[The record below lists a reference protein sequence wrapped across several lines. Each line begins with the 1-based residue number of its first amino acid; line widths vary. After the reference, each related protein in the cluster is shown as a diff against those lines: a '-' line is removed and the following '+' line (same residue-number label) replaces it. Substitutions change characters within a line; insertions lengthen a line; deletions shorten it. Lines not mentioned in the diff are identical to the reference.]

1 MLRRNRLRQGGCF
14 KHMKVLFLLEK
25 EMQKAAYTDVIK
37 AGGGTVLE
45 DWDIDLLLKYKPGKH
60 FPVNTSRMF
69 VNVMRQVKAILS
81 ALSAM

>member
-1 MLRRNRLRQGGCF
+1 
-14 KHMKVLFLLEK
+14 MKVLFLLEK

-45 DWDIDLLLKYKPGKH
+45 DWDIDLLLKYKPGKR